1 VRVTPDT
8 AIAKAWSSDEDPLA
22 AGGSSSTDEGISRP
36 FIAITWRKWS
46 DPTPAFPN
54 DPIPKKFSKYAA
66 SLPQQSCIIEQSRVT
81 DMCSFRQLLVPPF
94 AILAAMLILAG
105 CSSLPRTPYTASDA
119 VSATVLDLG
128 ELRRYADEPA
138 STFKTNVSSRT
149 GPLSYLALS
158 GGGADG
164 AYGAG
169 VLNGWT
175 AAGTRPE
182 FSVVSGV
189 STGALIAP
197 FAFLGPAY
205 DATLRDIYTSG
216 IAESLLN
223 TPNIVHALFGSGL
236 FGNTKLRELVA
247 RYVGQDMLAAIAA
260 ENAKGRELFVVT
272 TNLDTQRTV
281 IWDMGRIAKIGSPQA
296 LDLFRDVLAASASIP
311 VVFPPM
317 LIDAE
322 ANGHRFQE
330 MHVDG
335 GVTAPVLTLPEAFL
349 LRNGAFAR
357 GLRMNI
363 YVLIND
369 KVERD
374 FQLVPNSTIDIA
386 ARASAS
392 VMKTQIRSVLYE
404 TYDFTRRNNVGFN
417 LTYIDK
423 DMPSPGSFGFETSY
437 MRSLYQYGYDKAKI
451 GAFWAKAPPSD
462 DFLQNGV
469 RYRRSATLQ

>member
-1 VRVTPDT
+1 MRF
-8 AIAKAWSSDEDPLA
+8 
-22 AGGSSSTDEGISRP
+22 R
-36 FIAITWRKWS
+36 
-46 DPTPAFPN
+46 
-54 DPIPKKFSKYAA
+54 
-66 SLPQQSCIIEQSRVT
+66 
-81 DMCSFRQLLVPPF
+81 RQLLVGPF
-94 AILAAMLILAG
+94 VLLAVTFVLAG

-119 VSATVLDLG
+119 ASSRVLDLT

-138 STFKTNVSSRT
+138 STFLKSNGSYRA

-205 DATLRDIYTSG
+205 DATLRDVYTSG
-216 IAESLLN
+216 IAESLLH

-236 FGNTKLRELVA
+236 FGNAHLRELVA
-247 RYVGQDMLAAIAA
+247 RYIGQDMLVAIAA
-260 ENAKGRELFVVT
+260 EHAKGRQLLIVT

-281 IWDMGRIAKIGSPQA
+281 IWDMGRIAAIGSPQA
-296 LDLFRDVLAASASIP
+296 LSLFRDVMAASASIP

-349 LRNGAFAR
+349 LRNGAVTR

-363 YVLIND
+363 YVLVND

-374 FQLVPNSTIDIA
+374 FKLVPNSTIDIA
-386 ARASAS
+386 ARTSAS
-392 VMKTQIRSVLYE
+392 ITKTQMRSVLFE
-404 TYDFTRRNNVGFN
+404 TYDFARRNNFGFN
-417 LTYIDK
+417 LTYIAK
-423 DMPSPGSFGFETSY
+423 DLPSPGSSGFETSY
-437 MRSLYQYGYDKAKI
+437 MRSLYRYGYDKAKT
-451 GAFWAKAPPSD
+451 GDFWAKAPPPD
-462 DFLQNGV
+462 DSLQGGF

>member
-1 VRVTPDT
+1 MR
-8 AIAKAWSSDEDPLA
+8 L
-22 AGGSSSTDEGISRP
+22 
-36 FIAITWRKWS
+36 
-46 DPTPAFPN
+46 
-54 DPIPKKFSKYAA
+54 Y
-66 SLPQQSCIIEQSRVT
+66 
-81 DMCSFRQLLVPPF
+81 RQLPVRSL
-94 AILAAMLILAG
+94 ALLAAMFIVAG
-105 CSSLPRTPYTASDA
+105 CSSLPRTPYTASEA
-119 VSATVLDLG
+119 ASSKVLGLG
-128 ELRRYADEPA
+128 ELRVYADEPA
-138 STFKTNVSSRT
+138 STFLKTDVSYRA

-175 AAGTRPE
+175 AAGTRPR
-182 FSVVSGV
+182 FSAVSGV

-216 IAESLLN
+216 IAESLLH

-236 FGNTKLRELVA
+236 FGNTHLRELVA
-247 RYVGQDMLAAIAA
+247 RYVSQDMLAAIAA
-260 ENAKGRELFVVT
+260 ENAKGRRLLIVT

-281 IWDMGRIAKIGSPQA
+281 IWDMGRIATIGSAPA
-296 LDLFRDVLAASASIP
+296 LELFRDVLAASASIP

-317 LIDAE
+317 LINAE
-322 ANGHRFQE
+322 ASGRRFQE

-363 YVLIND
+363 YILVND

-374 FQLVPNSTIDIA
+374 FQLVQNSTIDIA

-392 VMKTQIRSVLYE
+392 VTKTQIRSVLYE
-404 TYDFTRRNNVGFN
+404 TYDFARRNNFGFN
-417 LTYIDK
+417 LTYIDR
-423 DMPSPGSFGFETSY
+423 DVPSPGSFGFDTSY
-437 MRSLYQYGYDKAKI
+437 MRSLYQYGYDKART
-451 GAFWAKAPPSD
+451 GDFWTKAPPSD
-462 DFLQNGV
+462 DSLQSGFG
-469 RYRRSATLQ
+469 YRRSATAQ

>member
-1 VRVTPDT
+1 
-8 AIAKAWSSDEDPLA
+8 
-22 AGGSSSTDEGISRP
+22 SR
-36 FIAITWRKWS
+36 F
-46 DPTPAFPN
+46 
-54 DPIPKKFSKYAA
+54 
-66 SLPQQSCIIEQSRVT
+66 L
-81 DMCSFRQLLVPPF
+81 
-94 AILAAMLILAG
+94 
-105 CSSLPRTPYTASDA
+105 
-119 VSATVLDLG
+119 
-128 ELRRYADEPA
+128 
-138 STFKTNVSSRT
+138 KTNVNPRA
-149 GPLSYLALS
+149 GVLSYLALS

-182 FSVVSGV
+182 FSAVSGV
-189 STGALIAP
+189 STAALIAP

-205 DATLRDIYTSG
+205 DATLREVYTSG

-223 TPNIVHALFGSGL
+223 TPSIVHAVFGSGL
-236 FGNTKLRELVA
+236 FGNTHLRELVA
-247 RYVGQDMLAAIAA
+247 RYIGRDMLEAIAA
-260 ENAKGRELFVVT
+260 EHAKGRSLLVVT

-281 IWDMGRIAKIGSPQA
+281 IWDMGRIAAIGSPQA
-296 LDLFRDVLAASASIP
+296 LSLFRDVMAASASIP

-357 GLRMNI
+357 GLRINI

-374 FQLVPNSTIDIA
+374 FQLVPNSTIGIA

-404 TYDFTRRNNVGFN
+404 TYDFARRNNFGFN
-417 LTYIDK
+417 LTYIAK
-423 DMPSPGSFGFETSY
+423 DFPPPMSSGFVSSHMSSLFQYGFE
-437 MRSLYQYGYDKAKI
+437 RAKA
-451 GAFWAKAPPSD
+451 GNLWAKAPPSD
-462 DFLQNGV
+462 DSLLSGF
-469 RYRRSATLQ
+469 RYRKSATSQ

>member
-1 VRVTPDT
+1 
-8 AIAKAWSSDEDPLA
+8 
-22 AGGSSSTDEGISRP
+22 
-36 FIAITWRKWS
+36 
-46 DPTPAFPN
+46 
-54 DPIPKKFSKYAA
+54 
-66 SLPQQSCIIEQSRVT
+66 
-81 DMCSFRQLLVPPF
+81 MCSRRQLLVRPF
-94 AILAAMLILAG
+94 VLLAVMFILAG
-105 CSSLPRTPYTASDA
+105 CSSLPRTPYTAPDA
-119 VSATVLDLG
+119 ASSTVLDLS
-128 ELRRYADEPA
+128 ELRSYADEPA
-138 STFKTNVSSRT
+138 SMFLKTNVSSRT
-149 GPLSYLALS
+149 GPLNYLALS

-169 VLNGWT
+169 VLNGWS

-205 DATLRDIYTSG
+205 DAMLRDVYTSG
-216 IAESLLN
+216 IAEGLLN
-223 TPNIVHALFGSGL
+223 TPNIAHAVFGSGL
-236 FGNTKLRELVA
+236 FGNTHLRGLVA
-247 RYVGQDMLAAIAA
+247 RYVGQDMLGAIAA
-260 ENAKGRELFVVT
+260 ENTKGRKLLIVT

-281 IWDMGRIAKIGSPQA
+281 IWDMGRIATIGSPQA
-296 LDLFRDVLAASASIP
+296 LGLFRDVLAASASIP

-322 ANGHRFQE
+322 ANGRRFQE

-349 LRNGAFAR
+349 LRNGALAK

-386 ARASAS
+386 ARTSAS
-392 VMKTQIRSVLYE
+392 VTKTQIRSVLYE
-404 TYDFTRRNNVGFN
+404 TYDFARRKQFRIQSDLHRQGYSVTELIGF
-417 LTYIDK
+417 
-423 DMPSPGSFGFETSY
+423 
-437 MRSLYQYGYDKAKI
+437 
-451 GAFWAKAPPSD
+451 
-462 DFLQNGV
+462 
-469 RYRRSATLQ
+469 

>member
-1 VRVTPDT
+1 M
-8 AIAKAWSSDEDPLA
+8 
-22 AGGSSSTDEGISRP
+22 
-36 FIAITWRKWS
+36 F
-46 DPTPAFPN
+46 
-54 DPIPKKFSKYAA
+54 
-66 SLPQQSCIIEQSRVT
+66 
-81 DMCSFRQLLVPPF
+81 
-94 AILAAMLILAG
+94 ILAG
-105 CSSLPRTPYTASDA
+105 CSSLPRTPYTAPDA
-119 VSATVLDLG
+119 ASSTVLDLS
-128 ELRRYADEPA
+128 ELRSYADEPA
-138 STFKTNVSSRT
+138 SMFLKTNVSSRT
-149 GPLSYLALS
+149 GPLNYLALS

-169 VLNGWT
+169 VLNGWS

-205 DATLRDIYTSG
+205 DAMLRDVYTSG
-216 IAESLLN
+216 IAEGLLN
-223 TPNIVHALFGSGL
+223 TPNIVHAVFGSGL
-236 FGNTKLRELVA
+236 FGNTHLRGLVA
-247 RYVGQDMLAAIAA
+247 RYVGQEMLGAIAA
-260 ENAKGRELFVVT
+260 ENTKGRKLLIVT

-281 IWDMGRIAKIGSPQA
+281 IWDMGRIATIGSPQA
-296 LDLFRDVLAASASIP
+296 LGLFRDVLAASASIP

-322 ANGHRFQE
+322 ANGRRFQE

-349 LRNGAFAR
+349 LRNGALAK

-386 ARASAS
+386 ARTSAS
-392 VMKTQIRSVLYE
+392 VTKTQIRSVLYE
-404 TYDFTRRNNVGFN
+404 THDFARRNNFGFN
-417 LTYIDK
+417 LTYIDR
-423 DMPSPGSFGFETSY
+423 DIPSPGSSGFETSY
-437 MRSLYQYGYDKAKI
+437 MRSLYQYGFDKAKT
-451 GAFWAKAPPSD
+451 GDFWAKAPPSD
-462 DFLQNGV
+462 DSLLSGF
-469 RYRRSATLQ
+469 RYRRSATSQ

>member
-1 VRVTPDT
+1 
-8 AIAKAWSSDEDPLA
+8 
-22 AGGSSSTDEGISRP
+22 
-36 FIAITWRKWS
+36 
-46 DPTPAFPN
+46 
-54 DPIPKKFSKYAA
+54 
-66 SLPQQSCIIEQSRVT
+66 
-81 DMCSFRQLLVPPF
+81 MCSPRQLLVRPF
-94 AILAAMLILAG
+94 AFLAAMFILAG
-105 CSSLPRTPYTASDA
+105 CSSLPRTAYTASDA
-119 VSATVLDLG
+119 ASSTVLDLD

-138 STFKTNVSSRT
+138 SAFFKTDVNSRA

-175 AAGTRPE
+175 AAGTRPR

-205 DATLRDIYTSG
+205 DATLRDVYTSG

-223 TPNIVHALFGSGL
+223 RPSIAHALFGSGL
-236 FGNTKLRELVA
+236 FGNTQLRELVA

-260 ENAKGRELFVVT
+260 EHAKGRNLLVVT

-281 IWDMGRIAKIGSPQA
+281 IWDMGRIAAIGSPQA

-349 LRNGAFAR
+349 LRNDAITR

-363 YVLIND
+363 YILVND

-374 FQLVPNSTIDIA
+374 FRLVPNSTIEIA

-392 VMKTQIRSVLYE
+392 VTKTQIRSVLFE
-404 TYDFTRRNNVGFN
+404 TYDSARRNNFGFN
-417 LTYIDK
+417 LTYIARDF
-423 DMPSPGSFGFETSY
+423 PSPASSGFETNY
-437 MRSLYQYGYDKAKI
+437 MRSLYQYGFDKAKT
-451 GAFWAKAPPSD
+451 GGFWAKAPPSD
-462 DFLQNGV
+462 DSLLNDF
-469 RYRRSATLQ
+469 RYRRSAAPQ

>member
-1 VRVTPDT
+1 MRSCRRSLV
-8 AIAKAWSSDEDPLA
+8 
-22 AGGSSSTDEGISRP
+22 RP
-36 FIAITWRKWS
+36 F
-46 DPTPAFPN
+46 AF
-54 DPIPKKFSKYAA
+54 
-66 SLPQQSCIIEQSRVT
+66 
-81 DMCSFRQLLVPPF
+81 
-94 AILAAMLILAG
+94 LAVVFILAG

-119 VSATVLDLG
+119 ASSTVLDLN

-138 STFKTNVSSRT
+138 STFLRTNVSSRAT
-149 GPLSYLALS
+149 PLSYLALS

-169 VLNGWT
+169 VLSGWT

-205 DATLRDIYTSG
+205 DATLRDVYTSG

-223 TPNIVHALFGSGL
+223 TPNIVRTLFGSGL
-236 FGNTKLRELVA
+236 FGNTHLRELVA
-247 RYVGQDMLAAIAA
+247 RYVGQDMLEAIAA
-260 ENAKGRELFVVT
+260 EDAKGRKLLIVT

-281 IWDMGRIAKIGSPQA
+281 IWDMGRIAANRSAQA
-296 LDLFRDVLAASASIP
+296 LNLFRDVLAASASIP

-349 LRNGAFAR
+349 LRNRAFAR

-363 YVLIND
+363 FVLIND

-374 FQLVPNSTIDIA
+374 FQLVPDSTIDIA

-392 VMKTQIRSVLYE
+392 VTKTQIRSVLYE
-404 TYDFTRRNNVGFN
+404 TYDFARRNNLGFN

-423 DMPSPGSFGFETSY
+423 DVPSPGSFGFETSY
-437 MRSLYQYGYDKAKI
+437 MRSLYQYGCDKAKT
-451 GAFWAKAPPSD
+451 GDFWAKAPPSD
-462 DFLQNGV
+462 DLLQDGI
-469 RYRRSATLQ
+469 RYRRSAASR

>member
-1 VRVTPDT
+1 MR
-8 AIAKAWSSDEDPLA
+8 L
-22 AGGSSSTDEGISRP
+22 
-36 FIAITWRKWS
+36 
-46 DPTPAFPN
+46 
-54 DPIPKKFSKYAA
+54 Y
-66 SLPQQSCIIEQSRVT
+66 
-81 DMCSFRQLLVPPF
+81 RQLPVRSL
-94 AILAAMLILAG
+94 ALLAAMFIVAG
-105 CSSLPRTPYTASDA
+105 CSSLPRTPYTASEA
-119 VSATVLDLG
+119 ASSKVLGLG
-128 ELRRYADEPA
+128 ELRVYADEPA
-138 STFKTNVSSRT
+138 STFLKTDVSYRA

-175 AAGTRPE
+175 AAGTRPK
-182 FSVVSGV
+182 FSAVSGV

-216 IAESLLN
+216 IAESLLH

-236 FGNTKLRELVA
+236 FGNTHLRELVA
-247 RYVGQDMLAAIAA
+247 RYVSQDMLAAIAA
-260 ENAKGRELFVVT
+260 ENARGRRLLIVT

-281 IWDMGRIAKIGSPQA
+281 IWDMGRIAAIGSAPA
-296 LDLFRDVLAASASIP
+296 LELFRDVLAASASIP

-317 LIDAE
+317 LINAE
-322 ANGHRFQE
+322 AGGHRFQE

-363 YVLIND
+363 YVLVND

-374 FQLVPNSTIDIA
+374 FQLVRNSTIDIA

-392 VMKTQIRSVLYE
+392 VTKTQIRSVLYE
-404 TYDFTRRNNVGFN
+404 TYDFARRNKFGFN
-417 LTYIDK
+417 LTYVAK
-423 DMPSPGSFGFETSY
+423 DFPSPGSSGFETSY
-437 MRSLYQYGYDKAKI
+437 MRSLYQYGYDKAKT
-451 GAFWAKAPPSD
+451 GDFWAKAPPSD
-462 DFLQNGV
+462 DSLLSGF
-469 RYRRSATLQ
+469 RYRRSAMSQ

>member
-1 VRVTPDT
+1 MR
-8 AIAKAWSSDEDPLA
+8 
-22 AGGSSSTDEGISRP
+22 
-36 FIAITWRKWS
+36 
-46 DPTPAFPN
+46 
-54 DPIPKKFSKYAA
+54 
-66 SLPQQSCIIEQSRVT
+66 
-81 DMCSFRQLLVPPF
+81 FRRWLTVWPF
-94 AILAAMLILAG
+94 AVLVAALVLAG
-105 CSSLPRTPYTASDA
+105 CSSLPRTSYTASDA
-119 VSATVLDLG
+119 ASSTVLDLR
-128 ELRRYADEPA
+128 ELRTYADEPA
-138 STFKTNVSSRT
+138 STFLKSNAGFRP

-158 GGGADG
+158 GGGGDG

-169 VLNGWT
+169 VLNGWS

-182 FSVVSGV
+182 FSAVSGV

-205 DATLRDIYTSG
+205 DATLREVYTSG
-216 IAESLLN
+216 MAESLLN
-223 TPNIVHALFGSGL
+223 TPSIVHALFGSGL
-236 FGNTKLRELVA
+236 FGNTHLRELVA
-247 RYVGQDMLAAIAA
+247 RYVGQDMLGAIAA
-260 ENAKGRELFVVT
+260 EHAKGRRLLILT

-281 IWDMGRIAKIGSPQA
+281 IWDMGRIATIGSAQA
-296 LDLFRDVLAASASIP
+296 LGLFRDVLAASASIP

-317 LIDAE
+317 LIGAE
-322 ANGHRFQE
+322 VNGRRFQE

-363 YVLIND
+363 YVLVND

-392 VMKTQIRSVLYE
+392 VTKTQIRSVLYE
-404 TYDFTRRNNVGFN
+404 TYDFAGRNNLGFN

-423 DMPSPGSFGFETSY
+423 DLPSPGSFGFETSY
-437 MRSLYQYGYDKAKI
+437 MRALYQYGYDKAKA
-451 GAFWAKAPPSD
+451 GDFWAKAPPSD
-462 DFLQNGV
+462 DLLQNGV
-469 RYRRSATLQ
+469 RYRRSATLR

>member
-1 VRVTPDT
+1 MCSRRTLLV
-8 AIAKAWSSDEDPLA
+8 
-22 AGGSSSTDEGISRP
+22 RP
-36 FIAITWRKWS
+36 FA
-46 DPTPAFPN
+46 
-54 DPIPKKFSKYAA
+54 
-66 SLPQQSCIIEQSRVT
+66 L
-81 DMCSFRQLLVPPF
+81 
-94 AILAAMLILAG
+94 LAAMLILAG
-105 CSSLPRTPYTASDA
+105 CSSLPRTPYAASDA
-119 VSATVLDLG
+119 AASTVLDLG

-138 STFKTNVSSRT
+138 STFLGTNVSSRA
-149 GPLSYLALS
+149 GPISYLALS
-158 GGGADG
+158 GGGAGG

-175 AAGTRPE
+175 AAGTRPK
-182 FSVVSGV
+182 FAAVSGV

-223 TPNIVHALFGSGL
+223 TPNIVHAVFGSGL
-236 FGNTKLRELVA
+236 FGNARLRELVA
-247 RYVGQDMLAAIAA
+247 RYIGQDMLVAIAA
-260 ENAKGRELFVVT
+260 EHAKGRDLLIVT

-281 IWDMGRIAKIGSPQA
+281 IWDMGRIAAIGSPQA
-296 LDLFRDVLAASASIP
+296 LILFRDVVGASASIP
-311 VVFPPM
+311 LVFPPM

-322 ANGHRFQE
+322 ANGRRFQE

-349 LRNGAFAR
+349 LRNEGFAT

-374 FQLVPNSTIDIA
+374 FQLVRNSTIDIA

-392 VMKTQIRSVLYE
+392 VTKTQIRSVLYE
-404 TYDFTRRNNVGFN
+404 TYEFARRNSLGFN
-417 LTYIDK
+417 VTYIDR
-423 DMPSPGSFGFETSY
+423 DVPSPGSSGFETSY
-437 MRSLYQYGYDKAKI
+437 MRSLYQYGYDKAKT
-451 GAFWAKAPPSD
+451 GNFWAKAPPSD
-462 DFLQNGV
+462 GSLLSGF
-469 RYRRSATLQ
+469 RYRRSAAP

>member
-1 VRVTPDT
+1 
-8 AIAKAWSSDEDPLA
+8 
-22 AGGSSSTDEGISRP
+22 
-36 FIAITWRKWS
+36 
-46 DPTPAFPN
+46 
-54 DPIPKKFSKYAA
+54 
-66 SLPQQSCIIEQSRVT
+66 
-81 DMCSFRQLLVPPF
+81 MCSRRQLLVQPF
-94 AILAAMLILAG
+94 VLLAAVFILAG
-105 CSSLPRTPYTASDA
+105 CSSLPRTPYTQSEAASA
-119 VSATVLDLG
+119 EVLDLG

-138 STFKTNVSSRT
+138 SMFLMTDASYRA

-175 AAGTRPE
+175 AAGTRPK
-182 FSVVSGV
+182 FAAVSGV

-205 DATLRDIYTSG
+205 DAILRDIYTSG

-223 TPNIVHALFGSGL
+223 TPSIVHALFGSGL
-236 FGNTKLRELVA
+236 FGNTHLRELVA

-260 ENAKGRELFVVT
+260 EHAKGRKLLIVT

-281 IWDMGRIAKIGSPQA
+281 IWDMGRIAAIGSPQA
-296 LDLFRDVLAASASIP
+296 LGLFRDVLAASASIP

-317 LIDAE
+317 LIDAQ
-322 ANGHRFQE
+322 ANGRRFQE

-363 YVLIND
+363 YVLVND

-374 FQLVPNSTIDIA
+374 FQLVPNSAIGIA
-386 ARASAS
+386 ARTSGS
-392 VMKTQIRSVLYE
+392 VIKTQIRSVLYE
-404 TYDFTRRNNVGFN
+404 TYDFARRNNFGFN
-417 LTYIDK
+417 LTYIAK
-423 DMPSPGSFGFETSY
+423 DLPSPGSSGFETSY
-437 MRSLYQYGYDKAKI
+437 MRSLYQYGYDKAKT
-451 GAFWAKAPPSD
+451 GDFWAKAPPPD
-462 DFLQNGV
+462 DSMQGG

>member
-1 VRVTPDT
+1 
-8 AIAKAWSSDEDPLA
+8 
-22 AGGSSSTDEGISRP
+22 
-36 FIAITWRKWS
+36 
-46 DPTPAFPN
+46 
-54 DPIPKKFSKYAA
+54 
-66 SLPQQSCIIEQSRVT
+66 
-81 DMCSFRQLLVPPF
+81 MCSRRQLLVQPF
-94 AILAAMLILAG
+94 VLLAAVVILAG
-105 CSSLPRTPYTASDA
+105 CSSLPRTPYAASDA
-119 VSATVLDLG
+119 ASSTVLDLG

-138 STFKTNVSSRT
+138 STFLKSNGSYRA

-205 DATLRDIYTSG
+205 DATLRDVYTSG

-236 FGNTKLRELVA
+236 FGNTHLRELVA
-247 RYVGQDMLAAIAA
+247 RYIGQDMLVAIAA
-260 ENAKGRELFVVT
+260 EHAKGRQLLIVT

-281 IWDMGRIAKIGSPQA
+281 IWDMGRIAAIGSPQA
-296 LDLFRDVLAASASIP
+296 LSLFRDVMAASASIP

-349 LRNGAFAR
+349 LRNGAVTR

-363 YVLIND
+363 YVLVND

-374 FQLVPNSTIDIA
+374 FKLVPNSTIDIA
-386 ARASAS
+386 ARTSAS
-392 VMKTQIRSVLYE
+392 ITKTQMRSVLFE
-404 TYDFTRRNNVGFN
+404 TYDFARRNNFGFN
-417 LTYIDK
+417 LTYIAK
-423 DMPSPGSFGFETSY
+423 DLPSPGPSGFEASY
-437 MRSLYQYGYDKAKI
+437 MRSLYQYGYDKAKA
-451 GAFWAKAPPSD
+451 GDFWAKAPPPD
-462 DFLQNGV
+462 DSLQGGF